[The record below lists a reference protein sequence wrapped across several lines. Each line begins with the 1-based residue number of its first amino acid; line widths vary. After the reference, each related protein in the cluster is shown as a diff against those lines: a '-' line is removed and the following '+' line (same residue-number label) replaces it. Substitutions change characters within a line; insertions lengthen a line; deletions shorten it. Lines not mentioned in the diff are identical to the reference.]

1 MYYFNYTYL
10 GMDVPTVILL
20 MLIYSFIGWIYE
32 STVFSLAEQGKFMN
46 RGCFIGPY
54 CPIYGVACMFS
65 LYLLNGITS
74 GFKIVL
80 IAGLVV
86 SAIEY
91 VTSVVLEKL
100 FHARYWDYSYFPL
113 NINGRVSVI
122 SGIFF
127 GLAVLLLIRVIHP
140 ASLHLVLKLSY
151 GKRFYLS
158 LSALIVFFLDAV
170 FTTVSMCNLNRKCKE
185 LYDAWDRYVEKGLD
199 KLNAKKDNLDKFIV
213 VEKGKNIVV
222 KLKGVNKKFVDLETR
237 YLKTFPEFKS
247 TKYSA
252 VIDKMKMVI
261 THKSPDDIELEHG
274 VDKIFSEISGVDSKE
289 DIDGNNLE

>member
-113 NINGRVSVI
+113 NINGRVCLDTI
-122 SGIFF
+122 IPF
-127 GLAVLLLIRVIHP
+127 GLLGVLITYVTNPFFLNGLDSEVLSVYTEEEYRGKGICT
-140 ASLHLVLKLSY
+140 SLMSNMIEYAREHQICRIDLVATDEGYPIYKKLGFEDKVQKYTDMRLKL
-151 GKRFYLS
+151 
-158 LSALIVFFLDAV
+158 
-170 FTTVSMCNLNRKCKE
+170 
-185 LYDAWDRYVEKGLD
+185 
-199 KLNAKKDNLDKFIV
+199 
-213 VEKGKNIVV
+213 
-222 KLKGVNKKFVDLETR
+222 
-237 YLKTFPEFKS
+237 
-247 TKYSA
+247 
-252 VIDKMKMVI
+252 
-261 THKSPDDIELEHG
+261 
-274 VDKIFSEISGVDSKE
+274 
-289 DIDGNNLE
+289 